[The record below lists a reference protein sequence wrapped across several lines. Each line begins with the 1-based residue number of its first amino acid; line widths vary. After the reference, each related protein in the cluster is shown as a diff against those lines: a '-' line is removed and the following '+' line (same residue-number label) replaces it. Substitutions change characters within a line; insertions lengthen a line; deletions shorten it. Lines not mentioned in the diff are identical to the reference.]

1 MKLKI
6 PIALFSLYSFHLSNT
21 TLLQNYRHK
30 KNILIIKK
38 KKTQNAYIR
47 VEIIESREG
56 LLRRTHCDKGQTS
69 VFDLVM
75 HRELNHHTQKKPK
88 THIRKTNKKQNP
100 QNKIAQNK

>member
-6 PIALFSLYSFHLSNT
+6 PIAFFSQYSFHLSNT
-21 TLLQNYRHK
+21 TLLQNYKHK
-30 KNILIIKK
+30 KINYLKKK

-47 VEIIESREG
+47 VEIIESGEG

-75 HRELNHHTQKKPK
+75 HRELNHHTPKRK
-88 THIRKTNKKQNP
+88 THTNTLKKNQQKTKPTK
-100 QNKIAQNK
+100 